1 MVVKKKPK
9 KVKSVER
16 QKIKNTAVLN
26 DSNMNNN
33 QQQVQII
40 FPSDMEL
47 RKVKKR
53 KRKPSGESKKKKE
66 EKDNLLNELK
76 EKLKEY
82 DTVQQEAAD
91 KKIPIPSELG
101 VSTITKADLKTN
113 EDIQT
118 FITDVVNKTQKM
130 RELIAEAEQKLSQPS
145 RSFPIRMGGG
155 ITQLPPQPAFSLFPP
170 PAPTPQQPKIIPP
183 TPIPTQTKPIPTQAT
198 TTQTD
203 PTLEALQQIAKET
216 ESELEKSGV
225 DVPEPPESA
234 RNPLFDPPSS
244 STDITRTQSAPSVLP
259 SQTLPGTLLP
269 NPETPVL
276 RPPTLKEK
284 KVPPLDISKV
294 PQVPQDEPEPQEAP
308 AQEIQPSDL
317 VEFSVDEY
325 PKTQAPKGLYDL
337 YRKLR
342 LYIKNVLFVARE
354 NQSAEGVYHIPLDQ
368 QLGFDKARSNLLVEY
383 SSWFDKLEPAE
394 RKYMTTNEVMNNINE
409 LMNNYLKIEP
419 KDLAEKELKL
429 QGNKVVEITQGNE
442 KPKLEKAIQ
451 ERGFSDP
458 KKQKQLKRYEK
469 NLDQADDER
478 KQIKNKINKI
488 VSDSDLTDEAKKAQL
503 EEIIKNLSQ
512 YATDITVDYDKLDD
526 DVKLGV
532 ESKYNQLKVKFTEVL
547 RLANEENNKI
557 LVPEIDVSTDTD
569 EEPPP
574 SVKTFNEAYKT
585 TRTVYRDLLRE
596 NFMNDNRAQLQE
608 KLRKVNSFSLDEN
621 YNELSPADKKIV
633 QKGYDVSKEAEK
645 RIIFLIDNALKKPR
659 PNDLTIIRNYIN
671 NDKNWSVAGS
681 ESIGA
686 AVSRVFGL
694 QEESKINNISQPKAK
709 EKRKNEVKRLLKEY
723 EQQQGPPR
731 VEVAQQEDL
740 PPINFSIYDVD

>member
-16 QKIKNTAVLN
+16 QKIKNNAVLN

-66 EKDNLLNELK
+66 EKDNLLEQLK

-82 DTVQQEAAD
+82 DNVQQEAAD
-91 KKIPIPSELG
+91 KKIPMPSELG
-101 VSTITKADLKTN
+101 VSMITKADLKTN

-118 FITDVVNKTQKM
+118 FITDIVNKTQKM

-155 ITQLPPQPAFSLFPP
+155 ITQLPTQPAFSLFPP
-170 PAPTPQQPKIIPP
+170 PAPTPQQPQIIPP
-183 TPIPTQTKPIPTQAT
+183 TPIPTQTNPIPTQST

-203 PTLEALQQIAKET
+203 ATLEALQKIAQET
-216 ESELEKSGV
+216 ESELQKSGV
-225 DVPEPPESA
+225 DVPEPPQSA
-234 RNPLFDPPSS
+234 RNPLFNPPS
-244 STDITRTQSAPSVLP
+244 STDITRSQSAPSVIP

-269 NPETPVL
+269 NPATPVI
-276 RPPTLKEK
+276 RPPTLKPV
-284 KVPPLDISKV
+284 VPPLPLPV

-308 AQEIQPSDL
+308 AQPIQPSDL
-317 VEFSVDEY
+317 VLFSRPEY
-325 PKTQAPKGLYDL
+325 PTTKSPPGLDEL
-337 YRKLR
+337 YLALR
-342 LYIKNVLFVARE
+342 RYIEDVLYITQQG
-354 NQSAEGVYHIPLDQ
+354 QSAEGVYHIPLDK
-368 QLGFDKARSNLLVEY
+368 QLGFDKARTNLLVNY
-383 SSWFDKLEPAE
+383 NSWFSNLNPRQ
-394 RKYMTTNEVMNNINE
+394 RKYMTTNEVMQNIDE
-409 LMNNYLKIEP
+409 LMKNYLNIEP

-429 QGNKVVEITQGNE
+429 KGNKIVEITQGNE
-442 KPKLEKAIQ
+442 RSKLAKAIQ

-458 KKQKQLKRYEK
+458 NKQKQMKRYEK

-478 KQIKNKINKI
+478 KQIKMKITKI
-488 VSDSDLTDEAKKAQL
+488 VSESDGTLNDVAKKAQL
-503 EEIIKNLSQ
+503 EEIIKNLDK
-512 YATDITVDYDKLDD
+512 YVDDITFDYSKLDD
-526 DVKLGV
+526 TVKLGV
-532 ESKYNQLKVKFTEVL
+532 ENKYNKLKVKFTEVL
-547 RLANEENNKI
+547 RLANKENNSI
-557 LVPEIDVSTDTD
+557 LVPEIDESTDTD
-569 EEPPP
+569 EDPPP

-585 TRTVYRDLLRE
+585 TRRVYRDLLKG
-596 NFMNDNRAQLQE
+596 NFMNDNRAQLQD
-608 KLRKVNSFSLDEN
+608 KLRKVQRFSLDED

-633 QKGYDVSKEAEK
+633 KKGYDVSKEAEK
-645 RIIFLIDNALKKPR
+645 RIIFLIDNALKKVR
-659 PNDLTIIRNYIN
+659 PNDLIIIKNYID
-671 NDKNWSVAGS
+671 NDKNWTVAGS

-686 AVSRVFGL
+686 AISRVFGL
-694 QEESKINNISQPKAK
+694 QEETKINNMTGKV
-709 EKRKNEVKRLLKEY
+709 KRKNEVKRLLQEY

-740 PPINFSIYDVD
+740 PPINFSIYEVD

>member
-16 QKIKNTAVLN
+16 QKIKNNAVLN

-101 VSTITKADLKTN
+101 VSTITKSDLKTN

-130 RELIAEAEQKLSQPS
+130 RELIAETEQKLSQPS

-155 ITQLPPQPAFSLFPP
+155 ITQLPTQPAFSLFPP

-225 DVPEPPESA
+225 DVPEPPQSGA
-234 RNPLFDPPSS
+234 NPLFNPPS
-244 STDITRTQSAPSVLP
+244 STDITRSQSAPSVIP

-269 NPETPVL
+269 NPATPVV
-276 RPPTLKEK
+276 RPPTLKPV
-284 KVPPLDISKV
+284 VPPLPLPV

-308 AQEIQPSDL
+308 AQPIQPSDL
-317 VEFSVDEY
+317 ELFSEPEY
-325 PKTQAPKGLYDL
+325 PTTKAPKGLDDL

-342 LYIKNVLFVARE
+342 FYIKDVLATTLKG
-354 NQSAEGVYHIPLDQ
+354 QSAEGVYHIPLE
-368 QLGFDKARSNLLVEY
+368 QLNGFDSARSNLLVEY
-383 SSWFDKLEPAE
+383 NSWFTNLNPRQ
-394 RKYMTTNEVMNNINE
+394 RKYMTTNEVMKNIDE
-409 LMNNYLKIEP
+409 LMKNYLNIQP

-429 QGNKVVEITQGNE
+429 KGNKIVEITQGNE
-442 KPKLEKAIQ
+442 KPALEKAIG

-458 KKQKQLKRYEK
+458 NKQKQKKRYER

-478 KQIKNKINKI
+478 KQIKKKITKI
-488 VSDSDLTDEAKKAQL
+488 VSDDSGLTDEGKKAQL
-503 EEIIKNLSQ
+503 EEIIKNISQ

-532 ESKYNQLKVKFTEVL
+532 ESKYNKLKVKFTEIL

-557 LVPEIDVSTDTD
+557 LVPEIDLSTASSD

-585 TRTVYRDLLRE
+585 TRTIYRDLLRE

-608 KLRKVNSFSLDEN
+608 KLRKVQRYSLDEY

-633 QKGYDVSKEAEK
+633 KKGYDVSKEAEK
-645 RIIFLIDNALKKPR
+645 RIIFLIDNALKKVR
-659 PNDLTIIRNYIN
+659 PNDLIIIKNYID
-671 NDKNWSVAGS
+671 NDKNWTVAGS

-686 AVSRVFGL
+686 AISRVFGL
-694 QEESKINNISQPKAK
+694 QEETKINNMTGKV
-709 EKRKNEVKRLLKEY
+709 KRKNEVKRLLQEY
-723 EQQQGPPR
+723 EQQAGPPR